1 MSALAASD
9 DARPV
14 ECGFTGDDVWENV
27 TRPEHWLFLRAY
39 QVDEHAG
46 RDDLMPVRALAAAL
60 MRPWSTSRDGLWQ
73 AVRCW
78 VERREARL
86 FECERRTTFEAV
98 LPLVGRSVKVVDRR
112 ADGSVLELW
121 ASPVTGLCGTQAGDP
136 CPLPGEPSAGLPLE
150 GLLVKDIELTA
161 GSDGQD

>member
-1 MSALAASD
+1 
-9 DARPV
+9 
-14 ECGFTGDDVWENV
+14 
-27 TRPEHWLFLRAY
+27 
-39 QVDEHAG
+39 
-46 RDDLMPVRALAAAL
+46 MPVRALAAAL

-86 FECERRTTFEAV
+86 FERERRTTFEAV

-121 ASPVTGLCGTQAGDP
+121 ASPVTGLCAAQAVDTAI
-136 CPLPGEPSAGLPLE
+136 LPAEPSGSLPIE
-150 GLLVKDIELTA
+150 GLLVTDVELTA
-161 GSDGQD
+161 GSDGQG